1 MTYTKYFISILLLL
15 TILYTIKL
23 YDYDYNYNYPNKNEY
38 FQAVEQNPKKGK
50 YIQKNSI
57 LYNIMNNGENVNGI
71 WTTENINF
79 L

>member
-15 TILYTIKL
+15 TILYTIKF
-23 YDYDYNYNYPNKNEY
+23 YDYNYFYPTKNEY
-38 FQAVEQNPKKGK
+38 FQAVEQNPKKGN

-57 LYNIMNNGENVNGI
+57 LYNIMNNGENVKGI

-79 L
+79 I